1 MEFQNLKFGF
11 QNKASQNTFLSL
23 FFFFFKETES
33 VFPISSHLS
42 GFTLKAWASL
52 VAQRLKCLPT
62 MRETLVRSLGRED
75 SPEEGNSNPL

>member
-11 QNKASQNTFLSL
+11 QNKASQNRFLS
-23 FFFFFKETES
+23 FFFFKETES

-42 GFTLKAWASL
+42 GFALKAWASL

-62 MRETLVRSLGRED
+62 MRETWVRSLGCED
-75 SPEEGNSNPL
+75 SPEEGNGNPL